1 MKGRS
6 ERRALGVS
14 KLDGNERWKSK
25 MVLTEHVEQYE
36 QRNEPKTSNRP
47 TTEELT
53 MVRDYVL
60 MPHMLTMVQK
70 AADEIKN
77 SSNILRRH
85 FMVSTQILMDRITKD
100 MYLLR
105 KELTRRNIKV
115 VADEQVD
122 VVIYHKI
129 ICRGYEERFGMIREV
144 VRSEISVRLTN
155 YLNEMSKLLESYGK

>member
-1 MKGRS
+1 M
-6 ERRALGVS
+6 S
-14 KLDGNERWKSK
+14 KLDGNGRWESK
-25 MVLTEHVEQYE
+25 MVLTEHVDQYGK
-36 QRNEPKTSNRP
+36 RNEPKNTNRP

-100 MYLLR
+100 MYLVR
-105 KELTRRNIKV
+105 KELTKRNIKV
-115 VADEQVD
+115 ISDDQVD
-122 VVIYHKI
+122 LVVYHKI
-129 ICRGYEERFGMIREV
+129 ICRGYEERFGMMRDV
-144 VRSEISVRLTN
+144 VRSEISVRLTK
-155 YLNEMSKLLESYGK
+155 YLTEMSKLLEEYGK